1 MYRVNHIDKNDVQN
15 LLCDLRTEDKI
26 ECRISKGRKWKRKI
40 VQELLSS
47 DSPFLLAKT
56 KKENIPVLIA
66 GAWQISKK
74 YPYIGCVWMLS
85 TPEIKKH
92 KITFIKEMKK
102 EIAHYDEQFAILYN
116 KIYTKN
122 HLAKN
127 WLKAVGFRFPNKE
140 TKLTQLDKAFLS
152 IKVPKD
158 FEIFYRERPVKGLGE

>member
-1 MYRVNHIDKNDVQN
+1 MYRARDIKKNDIQN
-15 LLCDLRTEDKI
+15 LLRSLRTEDKI
-26 ECRISKGRKWKRKI
+26 ECRISKGRKWKRKLL
-40 VQELLSS
+40 QELLSF
-47 DSPFLLAKT
+47 DFPFLLAKT
-56 KKENIPVLIA
+56 KKENTPVLIA

-92 KITFIKEMKK
+92 QITFIKEMKK
-102 EIAHYDEQFAILYN
+102 EIAKYDEQFAILCN
-116 KIYTKN
+116 KIYAKN

-127 WLKAVGFRFPNKE
+127 WLKAVGFRFPNEEIKK
-140 TKLTQLDKAFLS
+140 TALDKAFLS

>member
-1 MYRVNHIDKNDVQN
+1 MYRTKNITTTDIHY
-15 LLCDLRTEDKI
+15 LLSDLRTEDRK
-26 ECRISKGRKWKRKI
+26 ECRISKGKKWKRKI

-74 YPYIGCVWMLS
+74 YPYIGCVWLLS

-92 KITFIKEMKK
+92 QITFIREMKK
-102 EIAHYDEQFAILYN
+102 EIANYDEQFAILYN

-127 WLKAVGFRFPNKE
+127 WLKAVGFRFPNEE